1 MTAATKNRNTPH
13 RLGLSRGLL
22 VAAAAECFA
31 GTIAVINAEGYAEPG
46 TTATGLTAAGVFDH
60 YQDNTDGAD
69 GDQLVEVKRGNFYFA
84 NSTSTDA
91 ITAAD
96 TGQVCYIV
104 DDQTV
109 AKTDGTATR
118 SPAGIVDGVD
128 DHGVWVNIDPT
139 NGVAAIAAATA

>member
-13 RLGLSRGLL
+13 RLGLSRGLS

-31 GTIAVINAEGYAEPG
+31 GTIAVINATGFTEPG
-46 TTATGLTAAGVFDH
+46 TTATGLTAAGVFEH
-60 YQDNTDGAD
+60 YQDNSDGAD
-69 GDQLVEVKRGNFYFA
+69 GDQVVEVKRGDFHFA

-96 TGQVCYIV
+96 IGQVCYIV
-104 DDQTV
+104 DNQTV

-118 SPAGIVDGVD
+118 SPAGIVDDVD
-128 DHGVWVNIDPT
+128 DNGVWVNIDPT
-139 NGVAAIAAATA
+139 NGVAASA